1 MLKADTQIPLDFPI
15 IRYKI
20 YFHIMNL
27 KTIFKRLILL
37 DLLLIVLMIVAIF
50 FESKEVVDFNR
61 YFENDFS
68 NAMLIIFGIGLLI
81 YLINLFLLYKFKTIG
96 KQIYLIL
103 FIVLGVLSL
112 LLPPHAT
119 DSWLYVLD
127 GLGWANSGAI
137 LVFLYFTPI
146 KKEFDK

>member
-1 MLKADTQIPLDFPI
+1 
-15 IRYKI
+15 
-20 YFHIMNL
+20 MNL

-37 DLLLIVLMIVAIF
+37 DLLLIVLIIPSVFLESAEVA
-50 FESKEVVDFNR
+50 DFNR

-68 NAMLIIFGIGLLI
+68 NAIYIIFGIALLI
-81 YLINLFLLYKFKTIG
+81 HLINLFLLYKFKSIG

-103 FIVLGVLSL
+103 FIVLVILNL
-112 LLPPHAT
+112 ILPPHAR
-119 DSWLYVLD
+119 DMLSYVLD
-127 GLGWANSGAI
+127 GLEWANSGAI